1 MGFASDLEEGKAFE
15 DYCCLALQTLG
26 CFTRTYASRAY
37 QKSHGETGGLLEIK
51 FDRKLASTGN
61 LFVETECSGKPSGIY
76 APPCTLLWLH
86 GDYDCAYLLARK
98 DLLRMLPLSKPWSRK
113 GFNASGFLV
122 PASMVAGECIAVLRK
137 GEWSNA
143 ATPCGLP

>member
-1 MGFASDLEEGKAFE
+1 MSFQDDIEAGRAFE
-15 DYCCLALQTLG
+15 DYCCLALQKLG
-26 CFTRTYASRAY
+26 SFIRTYASREY

-61 LFVETECSGKPSGIY
+61 LFVETECSGKPSGLY
-76 APPCTLLWLH
+76 AQPHPLLWLQ

-98 DLLRMLPLSKPWSRK
+98 DLLRMLPLSKSWSRK

-137 GEWSNA
+137 GEWSND
-143 ATPCGLP
+143 